1 MVFNGISIYARQ
13 FIETSLENATETRRF
28 GAINIKTKSIRIKS
42 LSKVY
47 EPS

>member
-1 MVFNGISIYARQ
+1 MVFSGISVYARQ
-13 FIETSLENATETRRF
+13 FIENATETRRF
-28 GAINIKTKSIRIKS
+28 GAIKIKTKSIRIKS

>member
-1 MVFNGISIYARQ
+1 MVFSGISVYARQ
-13 FIETSLENATETRRF
+13 FIQTSLESATETRRF
-28 GAINIKTKSIRIKS
+28 GAIKIKTKSIRIKS